1 MARDTVASR
10 AEIARAA
17 VAAAR
22 ALFSDVDLA
31 QSELEDMS
39 TDELAA
45 YLEDHGVELD
55 LGALESEIA
64 AALAPDARAIE
75 GGLTDP
81 AKRAQVEE
89 KVAKLIVSQA
99 KRVTRDTVRKAQA
112 AAWDEADGREW
123 DRKFYMW
130 VSVGSGVC
138 DSCHSLHGQVF
149 ALDQWEAIGVPG
161 SGATLCGDR
170 CRCTLVPVEGTEREI
185 TRYRNEVARGD
196 LEGR

>member
-1 MARDTVASR
+1 MAVDTR
-10 AEIARAA
+10 QEIARAA

-22 ALFSDVDLA
+22 ALFTDVDLA
-31 QSELEDMS
+31 QAELADMS
-39 TDELAA
+39 TEELAA
-45 YLEDHGVELD
+45 YLADHGVELD
-55 LGALESEIA
+55 VAALERETA
-64 AALAPDARAIE
+64 AALANDAKAIE

-81 AKRAQVEE
+81 AKRQQVEE
-89 KVAKLIVSQA
+89 RVAKLVVSNA
-99 KRVTRDTVRKAQA
+99 KRVARDTVRKAQM

-149 ALDQWEAIGVPG
+149 ALDQWESIGVPG

-170 CRCTLVPVEGTEREI
+170 CRCTLVPVEATEREI
-185 TRYRNEVARGD
+185 TRYRNEAARAG

>member
-1 MARDTVASR
+1 MASR

-22 ALFSDVDLA
+22 ALFADVDLA
-31 QSELEDMS
+31 QAELADMS

-45 YLEDHGVELD
+45 YLADHGVELD
-55 LGALESEIA
+55 VATLEAAVA
-64 AALAPDARAIE
+64 AALANDAKAIE

-89 KVAKLIVSQA
+89 KVAKLVQSSA
-99 KRVTRDTVRKAQA
+99 KRVARDTVRKAQM
-112 AAWDEADGREW
+112 AAWDQADEREW

-149 ALDQWEAIGVPG
+149 ALDQWESIGVPG

-170 CRCTLVPVEGTEREI
+170 CRCTLVPVQGTDREI
-185 TRYRNEVARGD
+185 TRYRNEVAREG
-196 LEGR
+196 LEGRSP